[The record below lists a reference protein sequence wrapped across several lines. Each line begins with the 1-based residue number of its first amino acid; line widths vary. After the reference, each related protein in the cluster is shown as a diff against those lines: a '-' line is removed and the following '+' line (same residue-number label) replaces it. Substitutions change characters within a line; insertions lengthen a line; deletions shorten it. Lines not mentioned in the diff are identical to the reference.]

1 MASSG
6 NIERKVAGSTTTAAN
21 GYFIG
26 IDWKVDSQSTSSV
39 SSTVVASVYVRSNG
53 SGYQIDSTSTKNIS
67 LKINGTTYTGTNTI
81 GIGQNKKK
89 VLLTKTVS
97 VPHNSDGTKTCS
109 FEGMVQ
115 FSFTLSGTYLGNET
129 FSGTGTFDKINVNS
143 APTMSGYVGVSPSGT
158 IAENVSTLA
167 LSWSKASDSQNNA
180 DKYQIYRYIN
190 GTHNKTI
197 NISNVNTLSYN
208 DTDLGSFGEGTKID
222 YTLWAGDTFGAWSNA
237 IYSYS
242 VYKNSLTAATV
253 ASTTSKITSSF
264 ATVPFTW
271 SGAKNTY
278 TGANSTSFDY
288 TLTADGIT
296 IYNNTSTGS
305 SMNVAIVDNSTTGPY
320 IKKADLINKFKGSN
334 LTGNLTFTLR
344 TANKFGSSKTTSK
357 TISVDL
363 KSEPTGATPV
373 ISEDPSLSTALKTVA
388 SVSKNKYFLPN
399 GTDKIRITWS
409 GAYDVLGQPITY
421 DIQIKLGNGGYET
434 KATNLTGNYYDLV
447 LPKQTV
453 KQQIVARVITKTN
466 YGYSK
471 TVDSS
476 AKTLD
481 YYNAPSVDII
491 KVDRTDTTAT
501 ARVKLKANTSIPN
514 INFPTRTYSGA
525 SSGTLTNTVAEQSI
539 TASNLNGGNKYSWT
553 ITINDDTGFTTV
565 NQTRA
570 IEIPAYTPLFSVRE
584 KGVGV
589 NAIPDGSAAL
599 MVNGKAKVDGGIV
612 YHTLNKPSASD
623 IGARPSNWMPTA
635 AEVGARPSNWT
646 PTWNDVSS
654 KPTVFDMWND
664 NWQRRSGQYS
674 YLYHMSSKENGTL
687 VIAPSTVKEGTT
699 ADWDKEY
706 NFYQNGVFN
715 AKYIQARQD
724 LRVGVNTST
733 GGTIYPF
740 NWSGSW
746 LSGKSQGGIV
756 FGKQSTGSYHSNLL
770 FHASSDDK
778 VSIGGLGTHV
788 GFNMYRKEETNNT
801 VNQYFRLNCQDELM
815 ECSMP
820 IMYRSARLWTGSLG
834 SGGGSLTLSNGMK
847 YASIN
852 IGARPGGSGDVFTSI
867 ATGLL
872 TTTVAYYQIT
882 NEAQYLKFAIRADGN
897 NIIMSWNAG
906 TSGSVIKSVY
916 GV

>member
-1 MASSG
+1 MANVESKIAG
-6 NIERKVAGSTTTAAN
+6 GSTG
-21 GYFIG
+21 GYYIG
-26 IDWKVDSQSTSSV
+26 VEWTVNSQSSNPPKSNVT
-39 SSTVVASVYVRSNG
+39 ASVYVRSSG
-53 SGYQIDSTSTKNIS
+53 SGYTISSTASKDIS
-67 LKINGTTYTGTNTI
+67 LTINGTKYTGTNTI
-81 GIGQNKKK
+81 GIGTNSKK
-89 VLLTKTVS
+89 VLLTKTVD

-109 FEGMVQ
+109 FAGTFYVG
-115 FSFTLSGTYLGNET
+115 FTLSGTALKTVSTSGSATFPKITVNTPPSLGG
-129 FSGTGTFDKINVNS
+129 SVSLNV
-143 APTMSGYVGVSPSGT
+143 SGT
-158 IAENVSTLA
+158 IPENTGNITVSWPA
-167 LSWSKASDSQNNA
+167 ASDAQNNVRG
-180 DKYQIYRYIN
+180 YRVYRYVN
-190 GTHNKTI
+190 GSHNNTYWPGDTSMTDNLSGFGSGTSIYYKVWAYDAYDAYSGE
-197 NISNVNTLSYN
+197 ISSSSITKNTLTGGYFTSHSNDVSFNTTQFTLYFDGGRNSNGSGVTYN
-208 DTDLGSFGEGTKID
+208 C
-222 YTLWAGDTFGAWSNA
+222 
-237 IYSYS
+237 YS
-242 VYKNSLTAATV
+242 
-253 ASTTSKITSSF
+253 
-264 ATVPFTW
+264 
-271 SGAKNTY
+271 
-278 TGANSTSFDY
+278 D
-288 TLTADGIT
+288 DIT
-296 IYNNTSTGS
+296 IYNRADTSSKEQTIYIWKSGATP
-305 SMNVAIVDNSTTGPY
+305 NGPY
-320 IKKADLINKFKGSN
+320 IKFDELKDKFKNSN
-334 LTGNLTFTLR
+334 FNGRLHVGLRTGNSYGSYAWAGGSIGVDLR
-344 TANKFGSSKTTSK
+344 TNM
-357 TISVDL
+357 
-363 KSEPTGATPV
+363 
-373 ISEDPSLSTALKTVA
+373 TVA
-388 SVSKNKYFLPN
+388 SGSTTINSNSYYSIAGKNYIIPNRKNITLNWPAATDPLGTSITYRIEQNINSGGWSTLRSGVSGTSYSFSLNTSGKPTYAFRVVAQNGYSREVSINGSPSEVMYSYSAPGVTVKSVGRTSDKLTVEIATSISTDIPGNAIKSLRWVFGSKN
-399 GTDKIRITWS
+399 
-409 GAYDVLGQPITY
+409 
-421 DIQIKLGNGGYET
+421 
-434 KATNLTGNYYDLV
+434 
-447 LPKQTV
+447 
-453 KQQIVARVITKTN
+453 
-466 YGYSK
+466 
-471 TVDSS
+471 
-476 AKTLD
+476 
-481 YYNAPSVDII
+481 
-491 KVDRTDTTAT
+491 
-501 ARVKLKANTSIPN
+501 
-514 INFPTRTYSGA
+514 
-525 SSGTLTNTVAEQSI
+525 GTLATSATKFEI
-539 TASNLNGGNKYSWT
+539 TGLSEETSGNFT
-553 ITINDDTGFTTV
+553 ITIEDNHGASVGQSAVTISADVPQFHPV
-565 NQTRA
+565 
-570 IEIPAYTPLFSVRE
+570 FSIR
-584 KGVGV
+584 KNGVGI
-589 NAIPDGSAAL
+589 NGIADGSASL
-599 MVNGKAKVDGGIV
+599 VVKGKVKVDGGIV

-654 KPTVFDMWND
+654 KPTVFDLWND

-778 VSIGGLGTHV
+778 VSIGGLGTHI
-788 GFNMYRKEETNNT
+788 GFNMYRSEETNNT